1 METGFSD
8 DSLWRAAAAGG
19 VSIQSVTS
27 SRSVFMAEFV
37 IRVGSRSATG
47 LRANNE
53 DRYVADPEH
62 HVFLVADGM
71 GGQEAGE
78 KASGLAAEIIPRV
91 LQDRLAT
98 EATDQAVKVA
108 LAEANQA
115 IIAAGADQRAGRRM
129 GTTAVLAV
137 HKDDQVYVAG
147 LGDSRAYLIRGDRV
161 EQLTIDHTIADALER
176 NGTLTPEQ
184 AKNSP
189 WRNILYKFLGCV
201 EMSEDAEV
209 RPFTPE
215 AGDRLLLASDG
226 LTNFVS
232 HEDLSKTARQYPSP
246 SEWAEYLVGQ
256 ALERGSKD
264 NVTCVVVAFDLE

>member
-1 METGFSD
+1 
-8 DSLWRAAAAGG
+8 
-19 VSIQSVTS
+19 
-27 SRSVFMAEFV
+27 MAEFV
-37 IRVGSRSATG
+37 IRVGSRSAKG

-53 DRYVADPEH
+53 DRFVADPEH

-91 LQDRLAT
+91 LQDRLAH
-98 EATDQAVKVA
+98 EPIDHAVKVA

-161 EQLTIDHTIADALER
+161 DQLTIDHTIADALER
-176 NGTLTPEQ
+176 NGTLTPDQ

-189 WRNILYKFLGCV
+189 WRNILYKFLGCA
-201 EMSEDAEV
+201 EMTEAAEV
-209 RPFTPE
+209 CPFTPE

-232 HEDLSKTARQYPSP
+232 HDDLRQTARQYPSP

-264 NVTCVVVAFDLE
+264 NVTCVVVAFDRE